1 MNPISDG
8 RLPPLSL
15 LDDPRLQPLKRLR
28 EAEPDGPD
36 ENRPPVD
43 DAAQD
48 DAGAHNTLMEGLVRS
63 TTQLLARLEAMND
76 ALVRQDRPGE
86 LDDLRDD
93 LRVAAQ
99 DLESRLGG
107 LSAADVP
114 IAPDARDALMEAI
127 PGLRP
132 RNLPPAGATDS
143 PPGATNVPPPATPPS
158 DPPKADTEPPP
169 MPGITNTPPEDE
181 EDPYSD
187 SKLWAD
193 IAELIGDIK
202 DDYLDAYSEAVSKY
216 LAFNKALSDLI
227 SKLSSWITTSSDGKE
242 VTLNIG
248 ELRKA
253 LNDILAEFKPPNK
266 NSVLYP
272 KQDKDGEEIE
282 GGSKEDAEKWARD
295 FGLPES
301 SVQEQPEGSG
311 KWVVVIDT
319 SPIDRMLDSIPK
331 DGDEKKMN
339 PFELDIWR
347 SGFTSQ
353 ENQVKTMMQQ
363 LMQRYTT
370 ANSTY
375 DNLVKVLSS
384 TIAST
389 LEVAKGFFR

>member
-1 MNPISDG
+1 
-8 RLPPLSL
+8 
-15 LDDPRLQPLKRLR
+15 
-28 EAEPDGPD
+28 
-36 ENRPPVD
+36 
-43 DAAQD
+43 
-48 DAGAHNTLMEGLVRS
+48 
-63 TTQLLARLEAMND
+63 
-76 ALVRQDRPGE
+76 
-86 LDDLRDD
+86 
-93 LRVAAQ
+93 
-99 DLESRLGG
+99 
-107 LSAADVP
+107 
-114 IAPDARDALMEAI
+114 
-127 PGLRP
+127 
-132 RNLPPAGATDS
+132 
-143 PPGATNVPPPATPPS
+143 
-158 DPPKADTEPPP
+158 

-187 SKLWAD
+187 SKLWED

-202 DDYLDAYSEAVSKY
+202 ENYLDAYSEAVAKY

-389 LEVAKGFFR
+389 LEVAKGFLR

>member
-1 MNPISDG
+1 MNSISDG
-8 RLPPLSL
+8 RLPPLPL
-15 LDDPRLQPLKRLR
+15 PNDLRLQPLNRLQ
-28 EAEPDGPD
+28 EAGVDGPGED
-36 ENRPPVD
+36 GPPFDDTARDTPD
-43 DAAQD
+43 DAKA
-48 DAGAHNTLMEGLVRS
+48 LSEGLARS
-63 TTQLLARLEAMND
+63 AARLLAQLEAMND
-76 ALVRQDRPGE
+76 ALGKRDNPGE

-93 LRVAAQ
+93 VRVAAL
-99 DLESRLGG
+99 DLEARLRG
-107 LSAADVP
+107 LSAVDEP
-114 IAPDARDALMEAI
+114 IAPDVRNALLDALPG
-127 PGLRP
+127 PGL
-132 RNLPPAGATDS
+132 RNLPPLTTDR
-143 PPGATNVPPPATPPS
+143 PPGVTNLPPVAPPPS
-158 DPPKADTEPPP
+158 DRPKPDAEPPL
-169 MPGITNTPPEDE
+169 MPRVNNTPPEDE
-181 EDPYSD
+181 KDPYSD
-187 SKLWAD
+187 SKLWED
-193 IAELIGDIK
+193 IADLIGDIK
-202 DDYLDAYSEAVSKY
+202 DGYLDVYSEAVAKY

-227 SKLSSWITTSSDGKE
+227 SKLSGWISTSSDGKE

-272 KQDKDGEEIE
+272 KQDKDSNDIE
-282 GGSKEDAEKWARD
+282 GGTKEDAEKWARD

-389 LEVAKGFFR
+389 LEVAKGFLR

>member
-1 MNPISDG
+1 MTI
-8 RLPPLSL
+8 
-15 LDDPRLQPLKRLR
+15 
-28 EAEPDGPD
+28 
-36 ENRPPVD
+36 
-43 DAAQD
+43 
-48 DAGAHNTLMEGLVRS
+48 
-63 TTQLLARLEAMND
+63 
-76 ALVRQDRPGE
+76 
-86 LDDLRDD
+86 
-93 LRVAAQ
+93 
-99 DLESRLGG
+99 
-107 LSAADVP
+107 
-114 IAPDARDALMEAI
+114 
-127 PGLRP
+127 
-132 RNLPPAGATDS
+132 
-143 PPGATNVPPPATPPS
+143 
-158 DPPKADTEPPP
+158 
-169 MPGITNTPPEDE
+169 
-181 EDPYSD
+181 
-187 SKLWAD
+187 
-193 IAELIGDIK
+193 
-202 DDYLDAYSEAVSKY
+202 
-216 LAFNKALSDLI
+216 
-227 SKLSSWITTSSDGKE
+227 
-242 VTLNIG
+242 NIG

-272 KQDKDGEEIE
+272 KQDKDSNDIE
-282 GGSKEDAEKWARD
+282 GGTKEDAEKWARD

-389 LEVAKGFFR
+389 LEVAKGFLR